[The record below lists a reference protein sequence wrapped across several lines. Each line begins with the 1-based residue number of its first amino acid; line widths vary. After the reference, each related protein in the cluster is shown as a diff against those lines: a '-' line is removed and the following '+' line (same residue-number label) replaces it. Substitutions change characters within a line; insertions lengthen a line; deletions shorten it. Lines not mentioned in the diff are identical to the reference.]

1 MAPTVDHLADSD
13 SLLAMRDPERT
24 ARFINDA
31 LPHLSQLSD
40 RARRLTCNGVDA
52 EDLVQ
57 ETMLKAYA
65 GFNTFSEGTNL
76 RAWLFRIMT
85 NTYINYL
92 LRAHHRPSEY
102 LIDHIIDRQ
111 LVRPRW
117 TIPGLGHERSNSMH
131 WTRCPTSNSPTRWR
145 HCQCGS
151 GSLFTIA
158 ISQNC
163 GAERAPIAWSAA
175 RAPSCHVCTAGAKD
189 YESCCS
195 PHTNERQ
202 Y

>member
-102 LIDHIIDRQ
+102 LIEHIIDQKLAAQDRQ
-111 LVRPRW
+111 SPDWPR
-117 TIPGLGHERSNSMH
+117 TFEPDALDALPDIEL
-131 WTRCPTSNSPTRWR
+131 
-145 HCQCGS
+145 
-151 GSLFTIA
+151 A
-158 ISQNC
+158 D
-163 GAERAPIAWSAA
+163 A
-175 RAPSCHVCTAGAKD
+175 
-189 YESCCS
+189 
-195 PHTNERQ
+195 
-202 Y
+202 